1 MTTRPGPTR
10 RLMLAAPLA
19 LAACQ
24 VAPGPPG
31 GHDVAR
37 IERYLNT
44 TRGLSAHVA
53 QTWPDGGVGEGTLY
67 YDPGQLRLDYDTP
80 HRMRLVAAQ
89 GHLVFRDAPRQS
101 VTRMNLSR
109 QPLGLL
115 LATPV
120 HLGGEVTVT
129 AIQHGANVLQIS
141 VARTSNPSQGLL
153 TLGFSDV
160 AGQLSLVAIDI
171 LDERRNRTRLRLTDA
186 RAGATFPPDF
196 FSLSAGF

>member
-1 MTTRPGPTR
+1 MIVRNGPTR
-10 RLMLAAPLA
+10 RLVLTAPLA

-24 VAPGPPG
+24 AAPGPVG
-31 GHDVAR
+31 GRDVAR

-53 QTWPDGGVGEGTLY
+53 QTWPDGGVGEGTLS
-67 YDPGQLRLDYDTP
+67 YDPGYLRLDYDTP
-80 HRMRLVAAQ
+80 HRMRLVAAG
-89 GHLVFRDAPRQS
+89 GHLVFRDAVRQS

-129 AIQHGANVLQIS
+129 AIQHGDHVLQVS
-141 VARTSNPSQGLL
+141 LARTANPSQGPADAGLF
-153 TLGFSDV
+153 GFRRAVV
-160 AGQLSLVAIDI
+160 AG
-171 LDERRNRTRLRLTDA
+171 RHRHPGRTPQPHA
-186 RAGATFPPDF
+186 PA
-196 FSLSAGF
+196 S